1 MRLPSATALPLDAS
15 REPSHARL
23 EQAARGLET
32 QFAQMLIK
40 SMRSASM
47 GDPMLGN
54 NTTYREMYDQQLA
67 KELSKGRGLGLA
79 PTIMRQLE
87 RSTTPQSTLP
97 ATDLSL
103 PLQRAGGIPL
113 QPAAT
118 PSGLPLPAGATG
130 AWRRAAARCRAA
142 AISASNAACWVKVNA
157 AI

>member
-103 PLQRAGGIPL
+103 PLQRAGGAPRVESRDL
-113 QPAAT
+113 ADVVECRRVEDEGRDDPAPRLIREQT
-118 PSGLPLPAGATG
+118 NELPRVEHEG
-130 AWRRAAARCRAA
+130 
-142 AISASNAACWVKVNA
+142 
-157 AI
+157 